1 MFFQIKELIL
11 WPQNRSFQP
20 RRLRFQLGRVNVIS
34 GASRTGKSAVI
45 PIIDYC
51 LAAGSCG
58 IPVQTI
64 RNACSWFG
72 VIVATDRGET
82 LFARREPGEQRSTD
96 DMFMQEARTI
106 QEVPRELFKNIG
118 ADGVKRVIDE
128 MCGLSN
134 LDFSAG
140 EAQGGFDARPSFR
153 DLSAFVFQPQNVVA
167 NPDVLFFKANT
178 YEHREKLRKIFPY
191 VLHAI
196 TPALLAKQ
204 YELSRLQRDLNR
216 KERELKEAEQVSA
229 QWMAELRVKV
239 TEARELGLISSL
251 SVGELSREQMIDVL
265 QGIVGRTDVGL
276 SVSSVTISE
285 SVQELSGLEKEESEV
300 SQTLTGLRRRLIEM
314 NRVRE
319 SASSYHDALR
329 IQRDR
334 LELADWLIRHREGS
348 EQCPVCGGDFEASDE
363 TLQQLHA
370 SLKGI
375 ELGVGETA
383 DVPAAFDR
391 ELQRVQ
397 EEVNQT
403 TERLKAIRVR
413 RDALVGRSGEARA
426 RQYQAQKAERFIGN
440 LENALALYKRLG
452 GDAEMRV
459 EVETLRSRVQGLQA
473 ELRAEDI
480 DGRKR
485 RALQNINANAGRIL
499 AGLDVERPNAPIS
512 LEIDDLTIKV
522 IGQERE
528 DLLSEIGSGSN
539 WLSYHIAVILGL
551 QQFFLSQNHTPVP
564 SFLIMDQPS
573 QVYFP
578 KKAAVRPNEPV
589 QEPVLVRDEDIE
601 AVRKAFTVMGNM
613 VGRSSG
619 KFQIIVLD
627 HADSSV
633 WGAIQNV
640 EEVEEWRGG
649 GALVPAD
656 WLSQ

>member
-1 MFFQIKELIL
+1 MYFQIKELIL
-11 WPQNRSFQP
+11 WPKNRSFQP
-20 RRLRFQLGRVNVIS
+20 RRLRFQLGKVNVIT

-51 LAAGSCG
+51 LASGACG

-64 RNACSWFG
+64 RDACSWFG
-72 VIVATDRGET
+72 VIVATEKGET
-82 LFARREPGEQRSTD
+82 LLARREPGEQRSTD

-106 QEVPRELFKNIG
+106 QEVPRDLSKNIG
-118 ADGVKRVIDE
+118 PDGVKRVIDE

-140 EAQGGFDARPSFR
+140 ESQGGFDARPSFR

-167 NPDVLFFKANT
+167 NPDVLFFKADT

-191 VLHAI
+191 ILHAI

-204 YELSRLQRDLNR
+204 YELSRLQRELGR
-216 KERELKEAEQVSA
+216 KEREFKEAEQVSA
-229 QWMAELRVKV
+229 QWMAELRSKM
-239 TEARELGLISSL
+239 TEARELGLTSSL
-251 SVGELSREQMIDVL
+251 SVGELSRDEMIHVL
-265 QGIVGRTDVGL
+265 EGIVGRTDLELG
-276 SVSSVTISE
+276 VSSVTISE
-285 SVQELSGLEKEESEV
+285 SVRELSQLESEETEI

-314 NRVRE
+314 NRIRE
-319 SASSYHDALR
+319 SASNYHDALR

-348 EQCPVCGGDFEASDE
+348 EQCPVCGGGFESSAE

-375 ELGVGETA
+375 EVDAGDMA

-391 ELQRVQ
+391 ELQRVE

-403 TERLKAIRVR
+403 AERLKAIRVR
-413 RDALVGRSGEARA
+413 RDALVGRSGEARS
-426 RQYQAQKAERFIGN
+426 RQYQVRKAERFIGN

-452 GDAEMRV
+452 GDAEMRS
-459 EVETLRSRVQGLQA
+459 EMAALRSRVQGLQA

-480 DGRKR
+480 EGRKR
-485 RALQNINANAGRIL
+485 RALQNINANAGRVL
-499 AGLDVERPNAPIS
+499 SGLDAERPDAPIS
-512 LEIDDLTIKV
+512 LEINDLTIKV
-522 IGQERE
+522 IGRDRE

-539 WLSYHIAVILGL
+539 WLAYHIAVMLGL
-551 QQFFLSQNHTPVP
+551 QQFFLSQDHTPVP

-578 KKAAVRPNEPV
+578 KKAAVRPDE
-589 QEPVLVRDEDIE
+589 QIEEPVLERDEDIE
-601 AVRKAFTVMGNM
+601 AVRKAFTVMGEM
-613 VGRSSG
+613 VGTSNG
-619 KFQIIVLD
+619 KFQVIVLD

-633 WGAIQNV
+633 WGGLQNV
-640 EEVEEWRGG
+640 EQVEEWRGG
-649 GALVPAD
+649 TALVPAA
-656 WLSQ
+656 WLQS

>member
-11 WPQNRSFQP
+11 WPKNRSFQP
-20 RRLRFQLGRVNVIS
+20 RRLRFQLGKVNVIS

-51 LAAGSCG
+51 LAAGSCA

-72 VIVATDRGET
+72 VIVATDQGET
-82 LFARREPGEQRSTD
+82 LLARREPGEQRSTD

-106 QEVPRELFKNIG
+106 EEVPANLVKNIG
-118 ADGVKRVIDE
+118 PDGVKRIIDE

-134 LDFSAG
+134 LDFSSG
-140 EAQGGFDARPSFR
+140 ESQGGFDARPSFR

-167 NPDVLFFKANT
+167 NPDVLFFKSNT

-191 VLHAI
+191 ILHAI

-204 YELSRLQRDLNR
+204 YELSRLQRELSR
-216 KERELKEAEQVSA
+216 KEREFKEAEQVSA
-229 QWMAELRVKV
+229 QWMAELRAKM
-239 TEARELGLISSL
+239 TEARELGLTSFL
-251 SVGELSREQMIDVL
+251 SIGDLSREEMIRVL
-265 QGIVGRTDVGL
+265 QGIVGRTDLELG
-276 SVSSVTISE
+276 VSSVTISD
-285 SVQELSGLEKEESEV
+285 SIRELAQLEKEEAEV
-300 SQTLTGLRRRLIEM
+300 SQVLTSLRRRLIEM

-319 SASSYHDALR
+319 SAAGYHDALR

-348 EQCPVCGGDFEASDE
+348 ELCPVCGGNFESSDE
-363 TLQQLHA
+363 TLQQLHT

-375 ELGVGETA
+375 EVDAGDMT

-403 TERLKAIRVR
+403 AERLKAIRVR
-413 RDALVGRSGEARA
+413 RDALVGRSGEASN
-426 RQYQAQKAERFIGN
+426 RQYQVRKAERFIGN

-452 GDAEMRV
+452 GDAEMRTDL
-459 EVETLRSRVQGLQA
+459 ETLRSRVQGLQA

-480 DGRKR
+480 EGRKR
-485 RALQNINANAGRIL
+485 RALQNINANAGRVL
-499 AGLDVERPNAPIS
+499 SGLDAERPDAPIS

-539 WLSYHIAVILGL
+539 WLSYHIAVMLGL
-551 QQFFLSQNHTPVP
+551 QQFFLSQDHTPVP

-578 KKAAVRPNEPV
+578 KKAAVRPDEQV
-589 QEPVLVRDEDIE
+589 EEPVLVRDEDIE
-601 AVRKAFTVMGNM
+601 AVRKAFMVMGKM
-613 VGRSSG
+613 VGASNG

-633 WGAIQNV
+633 WGSIQNV

-649 GALVPAD
+649 SALVPVD
-656 WLSQ
+656 WLQA

>member
-1 MFFQIKELIL
+1 MYFQIKELIL
-11 WPQNRSFQP
+11 WPKNRSFQP
-20 RRLRFQLGRVNVIS
+20 RRLRFQLGKVNVIT

-51 LAAGSCG
+51 LASGACG

-64 RNACSWFG
+64 RDACSWFG
-72 VIVATDRGET
+72 VIVATEKGET
-82 LFARREPGEQRSTD
+82 LLARREPGGQRSTD

-106 QEVPRELFKNIG
+106 QEIPRDLVKNIG
-118 ADGVKRVIDE
+118 PDGVKRVIDE

-140 EAQGGFDARPSFR
+140 ESQSGFDARPSFR

-167 NPDVLFFKANT
+167 NPDVLFFKADT

-191 VLHAI
+191 ILHAI

-204 YELSRLQRDLNR
+204 YELSRLQRELSR
-216 KERELKEAEQVSA
+216 KEREFKEAEQVSA
-229 QWMAELRVKV
+229 QWMAELRAKM

-251 SVGELSREQMIDVL
+251 SVGELSRDEMIHVL
-265 QGIVGRTDVGL
+265 QGIVGRTDLELG
-276 SVSSVTISE
+276 VSAVTISE
-285 SVQELSGLEKEESEV
+285 SIRELSQLENEETEV
-300 SQTLTGLRRRLIEM
+300 SQALTGLRRRLIEM
-314 NRVRE
+314 NRIRE

-334 LELADWLIRHREGS
+334 LELSDWLIRHREGD
-348 EQCPVCGGDFEASDE
+348 EQCPVCGGGFESSTE

-375 ELGVGETA
+375 EGDVGDVAE
-383 DVPAAFDR
+383 VPAAFDR
-391 ELQRVQ
+391 ELQRVE

-403 TERLKAIRVR
+403 AERLKAVRVR
-413 RDALVGRSGEARA
+413 RDALVGRSGEARS
-426 RQYQAQKAERFIGN
+426 RQYQVRKAERFIGN

-452 GDAEMRV
+452 GDAEMRS
-459 EVETLRSRVQGLQA
+459 EMAALRSRVQGLQA

-480 DGRKR
+480 EGRKR
-485 RALQNINANAGRIL
+485 RALQNINANAGRVL
-499 AGLDVERPNAPIS
+499 SGLDAERPDAPIS
-512 LEIDDLTIKV
+512 LEINDLTIKV
-522 IGQERE
+522 IGQDRE

-539 WLSYHIAVILGL
+539 WLAYHIAVMLGL
-551 QQFFLSQNHTPVP
+551 QQFFLSQDHTPVP

-578 KKAAVRPNEPV
+578 KKAAVRPDE
-589 QEPVLVRDEDIE
+589 QIEEPVLDRDEDIE
-601 AVRKAFTVMGNM
+601 AVRKAFTVMGKM
-613 VGRSSG
+613 VGASNG

-633 WGAIQNV
+633 WGGLQNV
-640 EEVEEWRGG
+640 EQVEEWRGG
-649 GALVPAD
+649 TALVPAA
-656 WLSQ
+656 WLQA